1 MMSKKL
7 EMNLEWEIS
16 KIKSLDEENSMLQRE
31 FEETNRA
38 LTELNSSI
46 ATLKK
51 ERKKK
56 IMNFLFGNKAKEKVM
71 NKMKGHIFI

>member
-1 MMSKKL
+1 
-7 EMNLEWEIS
+7 MNLEWEIS